1 MKSTY
6 DTVKFITENKGLVL
20 LGVIGVVLVFV
31 WSSDYNENVNA
42 NY

>member
-1 MKSTY
+1 MKTTY

-31 WSSDYNENVNA
+31 WSADYNESVNA

>member
-1 MKSTY
+1 MKTTY

-20 LGVIGVVLVFV
+20 LGVLGVVLVFV
-31 WSSDYNENVNA
+31 WSADYNENVNA

>member
-1 MKSTY
+1 MKSAY
-6 DTVKFITENKGLVL
+6 DTIKFITKNRGLVL

-31 WSSDYNENVNA
+31 WSADYNESTNA